1 MEVAER
7 EMSGVRVLGLAGKMM
22 GGPDET
28 SLSDMIGNLAE
39 QGKNK
44 VVLDL
49 SELTWMNSR
58 GLGIC
63 IGGLTRLRNRGG
75 DLRLAAVP
83 KVVGSILEKCN
94 LQTVFQIFPTV
105 DAAVKSF

>member
-1 MEVAER
+1 MEVTER
-7 EMSGVRVLGLAGKMM
+7 EMSGVKVLGVAGKMM

-28 SLSDMIGNLAE
+28 ALSDMIGSLAE
-39 QGKNK
+39 QGKSR

-63 IGGLTRLRNRGG
+63 IGGLTRLRSSGG

-83 KVVGSILEKCN
+83 RVVGSIIEKCN
-94 LQTVFQIFPTV
+94 LQTIFRIFPTV
-105 DAAVKSF
+105 EEAVKSF